1 MVSKIKPQ
9 RGFLFDDTPRG
20 ILEAL
25 LVAGSITVALS
36 AAPVFVIALG
46 ALGYMLKA
54 EDKTRRKKLN
64 QYGNYLKRRKYIT
77 LQQVSKNQVRI
88 SLTPSGEQRA
98 LGARARRLLGTPVN
112 RPRTWDFK
120 WRLILFD
127 IAAEERAKRNAF
139 REFIRR
145 IGAVM
150 LQKSVWIHPFDCAE
164 HIELLREY
172 FSLSESELRLVVAER
187 VGEDRLLRRH
197 FNL

>member
-1 MVSKIKPQ
+1 
-9 RGFLFDDTPRG
+9 
-20 ILEAL
+20 LEAL